1 MKSEKR
7 RANFYSTLLDDHNNN
22 KSFTSW
28 TGPLKI
34 VLIYAIFGTAWI
46 VISDW
51 LVYEFYSERQY
62 VATPQTVKGIAC
74 IVATS
79 VLVFWLAYRARARIE
94 LEMKAKQLESAQE
107 LTSATLASVGEAVLV
122 IDPAKRVILECNRAA
137 EDIFGYTKEELIGHS
152 TEMIH
157 LNRESFEEFGK
168 NSEPVLDETGI
179 YRTETRMKRK
189 DGSVI
194 DTENVVSIMSKRLG
208 FMRGVVSVVR
218 DVTES
223 NRAKDNLK
231 RALEQVRNALGV
243 TIQVMVSTIEVRDPY
258 TSGHQQRVAH
268 LARAIA
274 GEMTLNRDRID
285 GIYMMGIVHD
295 IGKISI
301 PAEILAK
308 PGRLTDVEYALVKEH
323 PQIGYDILKDVES
336 PWPLAE
342 VVRQHHERMDGSGY
356 PRNLKGEEILLEAR
370 IMAVADVIESMASHR
385 PYRPSLGIDA
395 ALDEIESGSGVLYDS
410 DVVETVL
417 RLFREKG
424 YVLPTV

>member
-1 MKSEKR
+1 VKSEKR
-7 RANFYSTLLDDHNNN
+7 RTDFYSTLLDDKNND

-51 LVYEFYSERQY
+51 LVYEFYSERQHMN
-62 VATPQTVKGIAC
+62 APQTVKGIAY

-79 VLVFWLAYRARARIE
+79 LLVYWLAYRARARVE
-94 LEMKAKQLESAQE
+94 LEIKAKQLKSAQE
-107 LTSATLASVGEAVLV
+107 LISATLASVGEAVLV
-122 IDPAKRVILECNRAA
+122 IDPSTRVILECNKAA
-137 EDIFGYTKEELIGHS
+137 EDIFGYTKEELINHS

-157 LNRESFEEFGK
+157 IDRKSFEEFGK
-168 NSEPVLDETGI
+168 NSEPVLAETGI
-179 YRTETRMKRK
+179 YRAATLMKRK
-189 DGSVI
+189 NGNI
-194 DTENVVSIMSKRLG
+194 IATENVVSVMSKRLG
-208 FMRGVVSVVR
+208 FMSGVVSVVR

-223 NRAKDNLK
+223 NRAKENLK

-243 TIQVMVSTIEVRDPY
+243 TIQVMVSTIEARDPY
-258 TSGHQQRVAH
+258 TAGHQQRVAH
-268 LARAIA
+268 LARAVA
-274 GEMTLNRDRID
+274 GEMALSQERID

-323 PQIGYDILKDVES
+323 PRIGYDILKDVES

-395 ALDEIESGSGVLYDS
+395 ALDEIASGSGVLYDS
-410 DVVETVL
+410 DVVEAVL

>member
-1 MKSEKR
+1 
-7 RANFYSTLLDDHNNN
+7 
-22 KSFTSW
+22 
-28 TGPLKI
+28 
-34 VLIYAIFGTAWI
+34 

>member
-1 MKSEKR
+1 
-7 RANFYSTLLDDHNNN
+7 
-22 KSFTSW
+22 
-28 TGPLKI
+28 
-34 VLIYAIFGTAWI
+34 
-46 VISDW
+46 
-51 LVYEFYSERQY
+51 
-62 VATPQTVKGIAC
+62 
-74 IVATS
+74 
-79 VLVFWLAYRARARIE
+79 
-94 LEMKAKQLESAQE
+94 
-107 LTSATLASVGEAVLV
+107 
-122 IDPAKRVILECNRAA
+122 
-137 EDIFGYTKEELIGHS
+137 
-152 TEMIH
+152 
-157 LNRESFEEFGK
+157 
-168 NSEPVLDETGI
+168 
-179 YRTETRMKRK
+179 MKRK
-189 DGSVI
+189 NGNI
-194 DTENVVSIMSKRLG
+194 IATENVVSVMSKRLG
-208 FMRGVVSVVR
+208 FMSGVVSVVR

-223 NRAKDNLK
+223 NRAKENLK

-243 TIQVMVSTIEVRDPY
+243 TIQVMVSTIEARDPY
-258 TSGHQQRVAH
+258 TAGHQQRVAH
-268 LARAIA
+268 LARAVA
-274 GEMTLNRDRID
+274 GEMALSQERID

-323 PQIGYDILKDVES
+323 PRIGYDILKDVES

-395 ALDEIESGSGVLYDS
+395 ALDEIASGSGVLYDS
-410 DVVETVL
+410 DVVEAVL